1 MKIVTILCQKG
12 GVGKTTFT
20 VNLGKIL
27 SNRGFKTLIIDTDP
41 QGNVSTYLNFNK
53 NEESIINSTDLL
65 EKNYDKKIGSLSE
78 NLYIIPSNKSILKH
92 NDEKIIGGPKLNRA
106 KDFLASYHF
115 DIVIID
121 TPPTISSLT
130 QEALAASDYYLIPA
144 KPEFLAVEG
153 VSQAM
158 SFAKITIS
166 SIKKADPIFLGVV
179 LNQVDTRRASFKD
192 FETELKF
199 LLSDKMFNSKISQL
213 TEIADSPFYSKTVLD
228 FKEQSRAKLEF
239 LEFSNDF
246 IERVGL

>member
-1 MKIVTILCQKG
+1 M
-12 GVGKTTFT
+12 
-20 VNLGKIL
+20 
-27 SNRGFKTLIIDTDP
+27 
-41 QGNVSTYLNFNK
+41 
-53 NEESIINSTDLL
+53 L
-65 EKNYDKKIGSLSE
+65 EKNYDKKIGSISE

-106 KDFLASYHF
+106 KDFLASHQF
-115 DIVIID
+115 DIVLID

-130 QEALAASDYYLIPA
+130 QEALAVSDHYLIPA

-179 LNQVDTRRASFKD
+179 LNQVDTRRTSFKD

-228 FKEQSRAKLEF
+228 FKEQSRARIEF
-239 LEFSNDF
+239 LEFSNEF

>member
-27 SNRGFKTLIIDTDP
+27 SNRGFKTLIVDTDP

-53 NEESIINSTDLL
+53 NEENIINSTDLL
-65 EKNYDKKIGSLSE
+65 EKNYDKKIGSSSE

-92 NDEKIIGGPKLNRA
+92 NDEKIIGGPKLSRA
-106 KDFLASYHF
+106 KDFFASHQF

-158 SFAKITIS
+158 GFAKKTIA
-166 SIKKADPIFLGVV
+166 SIKNADPIFLGVV
-179 LNQVDTRRASFKD
+179 LNQVDTRRTSFKD
-192 FETELKF
+192 FETELNF

-228 FKEQSRAKLEF
+228 FKEHSKARLEF
-239 LEFSNDF
+239 LEFSNEF
-246 IERVGL
+246 TERIGL

>member
-53 NEESIINSTDLL
+53 DEENIINSTDLL
-65 EKNYDKKIGSLSE
+65 EKNYDKKIGPLSE

-106 KDFLASYHF
+106 KDFLASHQF
-115 DIVIID
+115 DIVLID

-130 QEALAASDYYLIPA
+130 QEALAAADHYLIPA

-228 FKEQSRAKLEF
+228 FKEQSRARLEF
-239 LEFSNDF
+239 LEFSNEF